1 MASIMVVPIGD
12 VSAGHLLAVTA
23 GISESFPIPVVR
35 EATNRI
41 DPAFAF
47 DPSRNQYY
55 STLLLSS
62 LVRMFSSHAGKVLA
76 VTNADLYIPVL
87 TYVFGEAQ
95 LDGMAAIISTY
106 RLDDTLYGLPAN
118 PRRFEERMIKE
129 AVHELGHAFGLV
141 HCRDFGCVMHSSS
154 GVEEVDLKPASFCTQ
169 CASVLRN
176 DTSGVING

>member
-12 VSAGHLLAVTA
+12 VSAGHVQAVTA
-23 GISESFPIPVVR
+23 GIRESFSLPVVR
-35 EATNRI
+35 ETSNRI

-76 VTNADLYIPVL
+76 VTDSDLYIPVL

-106 RLDDTLYGLPAN
+106 RLDDTRYGLPAN

-129 AVHELGHAFGLV
+129 AVHELGHAFGLI
-141 HCRDFGCVMHSSS
+141 HCRNFECVMHSSS
-154 GVEEVDLKPASFCTQ
+154 GVEEVDLKSASFCKQ
-169 CASVLRN
+169 CADVLHSN
-176 DTSGVING
+176 ASGIIF

>member
-23 GISESFPIPVVR
+23 GIGESFFLPVVR
-35 EATNRI
+35 NMSGSI

-62 LVRMFSSHAGKVLA
+62 LVRKFSSHQGKVLA
-76 VTNADLYIPVL
+76 VTEKDLYIPVL

-106 RLDDTLYGLPAN
+106 RLDDTLYGLPVD

-141 HCRDFGCVMHSSS
+141 HCRDFECVMHSSS
-154 GVEEVDLKPASFCTQ
+154 GVEEVDLKPASFCVQCTNALQTTAVTQ
-169 CASVLRN
+169 
-176 DTSGVING
+176 

>member
-1 MASIMVVPIGD
+1 
-12 VSAGHLLAVTA
+12 
-23 GISESFPIPVVR
+23 
-35 EATNRI
+35 
-41 DPAFAF
+41 
-47 DPSRNQYY
+47 
-55 STLLLSS
+55 
-62 LVRMFSSHAGKVLA
+62 MFSSHTGKVLA

-118 PRRFEERMIKE
+118 QRRFEERMIKE

-154 GVEEVDLKPASFCTQ
+154 GVEEVDLKQASFCTP
-169 CASVLRN
+169 CASLLH
-176 DTSGVING
+176 DSTSGVISI

>member
-1 MASIMVVPIGD
+1 MASIIVVPIGP
-12 VSAGHLLAVTA
+12 VPAAHLLAVTA
-23 GISESFPIPVVR
+23 GISESFSLPVIR
-35 EATNRI
+35 DTTSSL

-62 LVRMFSSHAGKVLA
+62 LVRMFSSHQGKVLA
-76 VTNADLYIPVL
+76 VTEKDLYIPVL

-106 RLDDTLYGLPAN
+106 RLDDALYGLPAD
-118 PRRFEERMIKE
+118 PRRFEDRMIKE

-141 HCRDFGCVMHSSS
+141 HCRDFECVMHSSS
-154 GVEEVDLKPASFCTQ
+154 GVEEVDLKSASFCQQ
-169 CASVLRN
+169 CTGALPPAVEPARN
-176 DTSGVING
+176 

>member
-1 MASIMVVPIGD
+1 MDSIVVVPIGS
-12 VSAGHLLAVTA
+12 VSTGHLLTLTA
-23 GISESFPIPVVR
+23 GISESFTMPVVR
-35 EATNRI
+35 ETSSRI

-62 LVRMFSSHAGKVLA
+62 LVRMFSSHRGKILA
-76 VTNADLYIPVL
+76 VTEEDLYIPVL

-95 LDGMAAIISTY
+95 LDGTAAIISTY

-141 HCRDFGCVMHSSS
+141 HCRDFECVMHSSS
-154 GVEEVDLKPASFCTQ
+154 GVEEVDLKSASFCTQ
-169 CASVLRN
+169 CANSLH
-176 DTSGVING
+176 IIAEKQ